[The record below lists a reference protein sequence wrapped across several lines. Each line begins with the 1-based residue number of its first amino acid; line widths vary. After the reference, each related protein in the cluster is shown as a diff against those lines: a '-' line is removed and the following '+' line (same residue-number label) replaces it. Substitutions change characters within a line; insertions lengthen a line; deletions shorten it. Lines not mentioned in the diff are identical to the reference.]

1 MKNTEIL
8 SNSDFEKQFAVLFAE
23 NSFYKSENAV
33 LQNENS
39 HLKEQLDWFKK
50 QLFGKRSEKTIL
62 DLNQEQLIFEG
73 FEKTGVRANEEKT
86 IPTYKRRT
94 PNRNGKDKIQL
105 PPDIPVKTTVLDVPE
120 DQKICK
126 KTGNP
131 LVKIGEE
138 VTHKLA
144 HTPGSYYIHQ
154 IIRPKYATSEES
166 ILTAEL
172 PDSIIPKCRADE
184 SFLAEILTQKFG
196 DHLPLYRI
204 SEILSRQGIYIH
216 RSLLSQWVV
225 RCGKELMILRDEM
238 LKLIIQSGNIFID
251 ESPVK
256 FLGDEKSK
264 TGYLWVICGGTSSNP
279 SYRVYF
285 FRENRCHNN
294 ALDLLNNYKG
304 VFHSDKY
311 GAYVELAKNKDIIWS
326 PCWVHIRRKFFDA
339 ESGDPVF
346 REWILMKIQELFK
359 VEEKAWLLLPE
370 ERLKIRKEQEEPII
384 DELTEKI
391 KNKLI
396 NGKILPKSKL
406 KEALGYFCSLIPYLK
421 NYLSHP
427 FARLDNNVAERAIR
441 PVAIGRKNWLF
452 FGSPNGGEAGAVILS
467 LVQTCRGLGINPRDY
482 LEDILR
488 RIMSHNFQKLY
499 ELLPDHWQLNRQ

>member
-1 MKNTEIL
+1 
-8 SNSDFEKQFAVLFAE
+8 
-23 NSFYKSENAV
+23 
-33 LQNENS
+33 
-39 HLKEQLDWFKK
+39 
-50 QLFGKRSEKTIL
+50 
-62 DLNQEQLIFEG
+62 
-73 FEKTGVRANEEKT
+73 
-86 IPTYKRRT
+86 
-94 PNRNGKDKIQL
+94 
-105 PPDIPVKTTVLDVPE
+105 
-120 DQKICK
+120 
-126 KTGNP
+126 
-131 LVKIGEE
+131 
-138 VTHKLA
+138 
-144 HTPGSYYIHQ
+144 
-154 IIRPKYATSEES
+154 
-166 ILTAEL
+166 
-172 PDSIIPKCRADE
+172 
-184 SFLAEILTQKFG
+184 
-196 DHLPLYRI
+196 
-204 SEILSRQGIYIH
+204 
-216 RSLLSQWVV
+216 VV

-499 ELLPDHWQLNRQ
+499 ELLPDHWQPNRQ